1 MVKEKQVKVSVII
14 PVYNTEQYVGKCL
27 DSILNQTLKEIQI
40 LCVNDGS
47 TDRSGEI
54 LKEYAQKDS
63 RVRVTEQ
70 INQGQATARNSALAV
85 AEGEYCTFVDSDDW
99 LEADAL
105 LNLYYQATEE
115 HLDVLYF
122 AGETEYDTEE
132 LAKHHEP
139 YFDRAYHRDKIPED
153 PVSGREM
160 LQRQLEA
167 GQYWRSACLCLI
179 RSQFLKAA
187 GIRFREGIR
196 YEDNLFAYLLCLRA
210 ERVAS
215 VPEQYYRRLLR
226 ENSTITVGRTAQDL
240 YGYITSV
247 TDEISLM
254 KETAG
259 KYEDNTAFYTVID
272 DTIKRA
278 FNVWKSLNEEER
290 KQIEPYF
297 RSEVCNV
304 CEKDLYYSLFL
315 SRFREEEERQRLL
328 EKNEELRQQLKK
340 AKIKQEELQ
349 QEKQEI
355 YDSSSYR
362 IGNTLLVPARKVGK
376 ILHPRQKTE
385 GKK

>member
-14 PVYNTEQYVGKCL
+14 PVHNTEQYVGKCL
-27 DSILNQTLKEIQI
+27 DSMLNQTLKEIQI

-47 TDRSGEI
+47 MDRSGEI
-54 LKEYAQKDS
+54 LKEYAQKDN
-63 RVRVTEQ
+63 RVQVTEQ
-70 INQGQATARNSALAV
+70 MNQGQATARNAALAV

-99 LEADAL
+99 LEAGAL
-105 LNLYYQATEE
+105 LDLYNQAVEE

-132 LAKHHEP
+132 LAKYHEP
-139 YFDRAYHRDKIPED
+139 YFDRAYQRDKIAGD

-160 LQRQLEA
+160 LRRQLEA

-179 RSQFLKAA
+179 RRQFLKDA

-210 ERVAS
+210 ERAAS
-215 VPEQYYRRLLR
+215 VPERYYRRLLR
-226 ENSTITVGRTAQDL
+226 ENSTITAGRTAQDL

-247 TDEISLM
+247 TDEISLL
-254 KETAG
+254 KEIVG
-259 KYEDNTAFYTVID
+259 KYEDNAAFYTVID

-278 FNVWKSLNEEER
+278 YNVWKNLNEEER
-290 KQIEPYF
+290 KKIDQYF
-297 RSEVCNV
+297 RNETCAIL
-304 CEKDLYYSLFL
+304 EGDLYYSLFL

-328 EKNEELRQQLKK
+328 EKNDELRQQLKK
-340 AKIKQEELQ
+340 ARSVQEELR
-349 QEKQEI
+349 QEKQAI
-355 YDSSSYR
+355 YGSASYR
-362 IGNTLLVPARKVGK
+362 VGNVLLAPARKIGK

-385 GKK
+385 EKK

>member
-14 PVYNTEQYVGKCL
+14 PVHNTEQYIGKCL

-54 LKEYAQKDS
+54 LKEYAQKDN
-63 RVRVTEQ
+63 RVQVTEQ
-70 INQGQATARNSALAV
+70 MNQGQATARNAALAV

-99 LEADAL
+99 LEAGAL
-105 LNLYYQATEE
+105 LDLYNQAVEE

-122 AGETEYDTEE
+122 AGETEYDTVE

-139 YFDRAYHRDKIPED
+139 YFDRAYQRDKIAGD

-160 LQRQLEA
+160 LRRQLEA
-167 GQYWRSACLCLI
+167 RQYWRSACLCLI
-179 RSQFLKAA
+179 RSRFLKDA

-210 ERVAS
+210 ERAAS

-226 ENSTITVGRTAQDL
+226 ENSTITADRTAQDL

-247 TDEISLM
+247 TDEISLLR
-254 KETAG
+254 EITG
-259 KYEDNTAFYTVID
+259 KYEDNAAFYTVID

-278 FNVWKSLNEEER
+278 YNVWKNLNEEER
-290 KQIEPYF
+290 EQIDPYF
-297 RSEVCNV
+297 RSEACAIR
-304 CEKDLYYSLFL
+304 EGDLYYSLFL

-328 EKNEELRQQLKK
+328 EKNEELREQLKK
-340 AKIKQEELQ
+340 ARIINEELR
-349 QEKQEI
+349 QEKQAI

-362 IGNTLLVPARKVGK
+362 VGNALLTPARKVGK
-376 ILHPRQKTE
+376 ILHPRQKTGE
-385 GKK
+385 KK